1 MQDLARYFTDL
12 AVKLGQDIKDFL
24 LVLLLFDIKFMQTFF
39 DALELLLVPVALFL
53 LLLIKH
59 TWTFVLSR
67 VNLLGLHLKTQHLIQ
82 RRRFLRNAMFLCE
95 DVIIFMSERTT

>member
-67 VNLLGLHLKTQHLIQ
+67 VNLLGLHLKTQHLRQ
-82 RRRFLRNAMFLCE
+82 RRRLLRNAMFLCE